1 VRVTVNL
8 QLKVMGV
15 LRDSLQ
21 KAQEIACALLRGKKQ
36 RSTEIYAPTLLP
48 YSISK
53 FVMEVKESGV
63 YQGRWANFSTLTL
76 F

>member
-1 VRVTVNL
+1 
-8 QLKVMGV
+8 MGV

-21 KAQEIACALLRGKKQ
+21 KAQEIACALLCGKKQ

-53 FVMEVKESGV
+53 FVMEVKESGG
-63 YQGRWANFSTLTL
+63 YQGRWGELIYFNSL
-76 F
+76 FRAKNRP